1 MSCVVA
7 AILTSIALM
16 PAPLLADPVRDAQWQ
31 LDYLRV
37 AEAHALT
44 TGEGVTVAVIDTGVD
59 GRHPDLAANL
69 VAGVDLTP
77 EGQGDG
83 RTDADG
89 HGTAEAGLI
98 AGNGRVL
105 GIAPGAKIQSVRVAV
120 GGFASGT
127 RSEGI
132 NWAIDHGAKVLCIAS
147 AERDNP
153 ALRDAVRRAVQAGL
167 VVVAGVGNT
176 PTSTSVGYPAAYPGV
191 IAAAAIDRNGN
202 HADISVS
209 GPQTVLS
216 APGVQVMSTD
226 RLDAG
231 NGYGVW
237 TGTSEATAIIAGAAA
252 LVRSKYPNLSAT
264 EVIHRLTAT
273 ADDKGPPGRDNDYGY
288 GVVNLVKALTDDVPP
303 LQTSTQNPPTGTLPS
318 AQPPTDD
325 GTPWGLVLGGL
336 VLLLLLAGAGGLV
349 AWRVRR

>member
-1 MSCVVA
+1 MSRIVA

-16 PAPLLADPVRDAQWQ
+16 LAPSLADPVRDAQWQ

-37 AEAHALT
+37 AEAHAFN

-59 GRHPDLAANL
+59 GQHPDLAASL

-77 EGQGDG
+77 EGLGDG

-132 NWAIDHGAKVLCIAS
+132 NWAIDHGAKVLCVAS

-153 ALRDAVRRAVQAGL
+153 ALRDAVRRAIQADL
-167 VVVAGVGNT
+167 VVVAGVGNA
-176 PTSTSVGYPAAYPGV
+176 PTSTSVGFPAAYPGV

-231 NGYGVW
+231 NGYSIW
-237 TGTSEATAIIAGAAA
+237 TGTSEATAIIAGGAA

-288 GVVNLVKALTDDVPP
+288 GVVNLVKALTTDVPP
-303 LQTSTQNPPTGTLPS
+303 LQSPTPNPPSATTPA
-318 AQPPTDD
+318 AQPPAD
-325 GTPWGLVLGGL
+325 GATPWGLVGL
-336 VLLLLLAGAGGLV
+336 VLLLLLAAGGFV
-349 AWRVRR
+349 VWRVRR